1 MEAEVRTKKIGGS
14 IGIIIPNQ
22 IVQGEKIGINDKV
35 RVDVQK
41 VADLEFL
48 WGRCEDVK
56 ISTEEIMREI
66 DEGEDE

>member
-1 MEAEVRTKKIGGS
+1 MEAEVR
-14 IGIIIPNQ
+14 
-22 IVQGEKIGINDKV
+22 KV
-35 RVDVQK
+35 YWYNSQE
-41 VADLEFL
+41 VADLEFS